1 MTTIAPTTSTT
12 PSPVATA
19 PTEQAQIGEEY
30 NSFLKLLTAQLK
42 NQDPLAPLDST
53 QFVEQLATFSSLE
66 QDVKSNS
73 SLDIIAAKMSDLYA
87 IAATQWIGQTV
98 SVETSWVPFSSQAVD
113 FTVDIPEEADRA
125 ILSVK
130 NSAGEVVWTKTLDP
144 KADSFSWDGSNQ
156 ATNAISPVGQYQFG
170 IELYRSDEYYGTVA
184 PQLASS

>member
-1 MTTIAPTTSTT
+1 MTTVTAAGST
-12 PSPVATA
+12 PSNVPTA
-19 PTEQAQIGEEY
+19 PTEQPQIGEEY
-30 NSFLKLLTAQLK
+30 NSFLKLLTAQLR

-87 IAATQWIGQTV
+87 IAASQWIGQTV

-113 FTVDIPEEADRA
+113 FIVDIPEEADRA

-130 NSAGEVVWTKTLDP
+130 NSAGEVVWTETLDP
-144 KADSFSWDGSNQ
+144 EADSFSWGGRNQ
-156 ATNAISPVGQYQFG
+156 ATDAISPEGQYQFG
-170 IELYRSDEYYGTVA
+170 VELYRNDEYYGTVA
-184 PQLASS
+184 PQLAGV

>member
-1 MTTIAPTTSTT
+1 MTTVTAAGST
-12 PSPVATA
+12 PSNVPTA

-30 NSFLKLLTAQLK
+30 NSFLKLLTAQLR

-87 IAATQWIGQTV
+87 IAASQWIGQTV

-113 FTVDIPEEADRA
+113 FIVDIPEEADRA

-130 NSAGEVVWTKTLDP
+130 NSAGDVVWTETLDP
-144 KADSFSWDGSNQ
+144 EADSFSWDGRNQ
-156 ATNAISPVGQYQFG
+156 ATDAISPEGQYQFG
-170 IELYRSDEYYGTVA
+170 VELYRSDEYYGTVA
-184 PQLASS
+184 PQLAGV

>member
-12 PSPVATA
+12 TPPVATA
-19 PTEQAQIGEEY
+19 PTEKAEIGEEY
-30 NSFLKLLTAQLK
+30 NSFLKLLTAQLR

-87 IAATQWIGQTV
+87 IAASQWIGQTV

-130 NSAGEVVWTKTLDP
+130 NSAGDAVWTETLDP
-144 KADSFSWDGSNQ
+144 KAESFSWDGRNQ
-156 ATNAISPVGQYQFG
+156 ATNAISPEGQYQFG

-184 PQLASS
+184 PQLAST